1 VVLGQVSEGYA
12 TQNGE
17 LALGRNL
24 KVAFM
29 PWKGY
34 NLRMRLISE
43 KWFVTIF
50 LLLFDDYSLEVRDTK
65 LVTKLTNDIPNV
77 SEDY

>member
-1 VVLGQVSEGYA
+1 VVLGQVLSEGYA

-29 PWKGY
+29 PWKGIT
-34 NLRMRLISE
+34 LRMLFLRR
-43 KWFVTIF
+43 WFVIFTIHV
-50 LLLFDDYSLEVRDTK
+50 DDYSLEVRK
-65 LVTKLTNDIPNV
+65 IR
-77 SEDY
+77 